1 MTQLTSEQIPDDP
14 NALPPARRRRARR
27 LLAPLGVDERANFLD
42 QFAHR
47 ASPSFDYFLF
57 SLLAGVVIGFGLLAN
72 APAGVVLGCVLA
84 PLLAPAVGMALGTV
98 VGSLPF
104 FMRNLGGTLIG
115 ASLTL
120 LGGMLGGLLA
130 RLLILVGFNV
140 RFDEAIRLTQFS
152 LPDFLVL
159 LVSMI
164 LLSATMTHSERPAQ
178 LPSVGVAYLL
188 FPPLAAAGFALA
200 TGQGAL
206 FADGLAVFIVHLF
219 FAVLVGA
226 LTLAALGFRPPS
238 PFGYTLGGAVALL
251 TVVLLIAFGSAGMA
265 ARNYLGFPTPTLT
278 LTPTLTPTFTLTPTV
293 PPPTHTP
300 TLTLTPTRTL
310 TPSPT
315 PTLTPTPIFAVVQA
329 ANSEGVL
336 LRDQPGG
343 AIVGSLL
350 NGALVAIRGPAAEH
364 QGSVWVPVL
373 LPDGKEGWIR
383 LSYLATATPPAP

>member
-1 MTQLTSEQIPDDP
+1 MTHLASEQIPDDP
-14 NALPPARRRRARR
+14 NTLPPARRRRARR

-47 ASPSFDYFLF
+47 ASPSFDFFLF
-57 SLLAGVVIGFGLLAN
+57 SLLAGMVIGLGLLAN
-72 APAGVVLGCVLA
+72 SAAGVVLGCVLA
-84 PLLAPAVGMALGTV
+84 PLLAPLVGMALGTI

-104 FMRNLGGTLIG
+104 FLRNLGGSVIG
-115 ASLTL
+115 ALLTL

-130 RLLILVGFNV
+130 RLLLWAGFEV
-140 RFDEAIRLTQFS
+140 RLDEVLRLTQFS
-152 LPDFLVL
+152 LPNFLVL
-159 LVSMI
+159 LVSMV
-164 LLSATMTHSERPAQ
+164 LLSATMTHPERPAH

-200 TGQGAL
+200 AGRLVL
-206 FADGLAVFIVHLF
+206 FADGLAVFVVHLF
-219 FAVLVGA
+219 FAVLVGT

-251 TVVLLIAFGSAGMA
+251 TAVLLLGVLSAGLA
-265 ARNYLGFPTPTLT
+265 ARNYLGFPTPTAT
-278 LTPTLTPTFTLTPTV
+278 LTPTRTPSPTLTATL

-300 TLTLTPTRTL
+300 TVTLTPTRTL
-310 TPSPT
+310 TPSPS
-315 PTLTPTPIFAVVQA
+315 PTLTPTPLFAVVQA

-350 NGALVAIRGPAAEH
+350 NGAVVAISGAAQEH
-364 QGSVWVPVL
+364 QGALWVPVL
-373 LPDGKEGWIR
+373 LPDGKTGWIR
-383 LSYLATATPPAP
+383 LSYLATATPVAP